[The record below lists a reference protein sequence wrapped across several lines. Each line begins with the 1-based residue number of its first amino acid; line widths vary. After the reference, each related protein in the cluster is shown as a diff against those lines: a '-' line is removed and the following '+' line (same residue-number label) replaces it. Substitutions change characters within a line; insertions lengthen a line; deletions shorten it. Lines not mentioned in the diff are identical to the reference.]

1 MAANDGGLALDAL
14 HPDAASAEDLREW
27 EHDPISTAD
36 RLFPGA
42 RAVVERFG
50 LDISA
55 TPVRP
60 SKRGWAEIGYTP
72 SRDFGTW
79 IDEVTGLSD
88 DQVKARTSD
97 Y

>member
-1 MAANDGGLALDAL
+1 M
-14 HPDAASAEDLREW
+14 SADDLRDW
-27 EHDPISTAD
+27 ERDPTGTAD

-42 RAVVERFG
+42 RAVVERFS
-50 LDISA
+50 LDFSA
-55 TPVRP
+55 LPVRP
-60 SKRGWAEIGYTP
+60 SRLGWTEIGYTP

-88 DQVKARTSD
+88 GQVKARTSD